1 MDIQE
6 HSGIST
12 ANEPFDN
19 SNNNVNYPDAVA
31 VKADSV
37 SSASA
42 AAPSNKPKIQ
52 SEQQLSNTTLNKCLL
67 LSNIFIVRN

>member
-6 HSGIST
+6 HSGLI
-12 ANEPFDN
+12 
-19 SNNNVNYPDAVA
+19 NNVNYPDAVA

-37 SSASA
+37 SSVSA
-42 AAPSNKPKIQ
+42 AAPSDKQKIQ